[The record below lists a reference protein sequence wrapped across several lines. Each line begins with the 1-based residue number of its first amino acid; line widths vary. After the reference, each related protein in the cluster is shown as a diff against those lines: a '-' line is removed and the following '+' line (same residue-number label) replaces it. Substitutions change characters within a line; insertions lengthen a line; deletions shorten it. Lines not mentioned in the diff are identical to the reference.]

1 MSKII
6 SKENYVDDAEK
17 AINSLRKDDRNGQ
30 FYITTS
36 KIRNLMSMSAD
47 IYNSVIAGT
56 EDELTEEDKSRIDY
70 LRVRILYEAGRDRDV
85 KDFVLK
91 TKINDI
97 LKEMDKTKEDY
108 ILFYRYMEALVA
120 YHKYYGGRDK

>member
-1 MSKII
+1 VSKII

-56 EDELTEEDKSRIDY
+56 EDELTEDDKSRIDY

>member
-56 EDELTEEDKSRIDY
+56 EDELTEDGKSRIDY

>member
-56 EDELTEEDKSRIDY
+56 EDELTEDDKSRIDY